1 MTAKKIFSAL
11 SWVGVALV
19 AGAVA
24 VNMNLIPVKSPN
36 ADQYARYAAW
46 AGLVLVLLY
55 VASQW
60 REIAAQFQ
68 KRNTR
73 YGTIAG
79 ASVLIVLAIVV
90 LINMT
95 SQRYNKRWDL
105 TANKQYSLS
114 DQSVKLLQSLKA
126 PVKFIVFDKEDAFDR
141 YRTRFSEYAYNS
153 RQVQIEYVDPDKTP
167 VKAREYKIESYG
179 TIITEYMGRT
189 ERVTNNAEQDLTNAL
204 IKVMN
209 PQAKKVY
216 FLSGHGEKDPAK
228 SERDGYSTIADSL
241 KRDNYQFDKL
251 VLAQTNEIPKDAT
264 VLIIAGP
271 RTDLL
276 EQEIP
281 LINDYLTSR
290 TGKLF
295 VLMDP
300 PDDFKQ
306 PQQMPRLTGLLKEWG
321 INATQSV
328 VVDVSGRTQVATVP
342 VAAPPYPTH
351 AITNDF
357 SLVTMF
363 PMARAML
370 PETAPQKR
378 AGQTFVQTAAR
389 SWAETDFKELVAATA
404 DSGNASA
411 LKAETDKGD
420 IAGPVSIGVAT
431 GVASTAEPPKPLG
444 DVGKTDKPDD
454 KTPKPETR
462 VAAIGDSDF
471 AANNYLGI
479 EGNRDLFMNAV
490 NWLAQQESLIAI
502 RPREPS
508 DSRLTL
514 TANIRSAIF
523 WLSIFVIPAAVLG
536 AGVFTWWR
544 RR

>member
-1 MTAKKIFSAL
+1 MKRLFSML

-19 AGAVA
+19 AGALVVQRA
-24 VNMNLIPVKSPN
+24 KPDW
-36 ADQYARYAAW
+36 DQYARYAAW

-73 YGTIAG
+73 YGTIAS

-90 LINMT
+90 LANMT

-105 TANKQYSLS
+105 TSNRQYSLS

-141 YRTRFSEYAYNS
+141 YRTRLSEYSYNS
-153 RQVQIEYVDPDKTP
+153 RQVQVDYVDPDKTP
-167 VKAREYKIESYG
+167 VKAREYKIEAYG
-179 TIITEYMGRT
+179 TLVVEYMGRT

-216 FLSGHGEKDPAK
+216 FLSGHGEKDPGK

-264 VLIIAGP
+264 VLVIAGP

-276 EQEIP
+276 EQEMP
-281 LINDYLTSR
+281 LISDYLTSR
-290 TGKLF
+290 TGKLL

-306 PQQMPRLTGLLKEWG
+306 PMQMPRLTALLKEWG

-328 VVDVSGRTQVATVP
+328 VVDVSGRTSVATVP

-357 SLVTMF
+357 GLVTMF
-363 PMARAML
+363 PMVRAML

-378 AGQTFVQTAAR
+378 SGQSFLQTAAR
-389 SWAETDFKELVAATA
+389 SWAETDFKELVAATSE
-404 DSGNASA
+404 SGNSSA
-411 LKAETDKGD
+411 LKAEPDKGD
-420 IAGPVSIGVAT
+420 ITGPVSIGVAT
-431 GVASTAEPPKPLG
+431 EVASTAEPPKPLG

-454 KTPKPETR
+454 TPKPETR

-479 EGNRDLFMNAV
+479 EGNRDLFMNTV
-490 NWLAQQESLIAI
+490 NWLAQQESLISI

-523 WLSIFVIPAAVLG
+523 LLSIFVIPAAVLG

>member
-1 MTAKKIFSAL
+1 MKRLFSML

-19 AGAVA
+19 AGALVVQRA
-24 VNMNLIPVKSPN
+24 KPDW
-36 ADQYARYAAW
+36 DQYARYAAW

-73 YGTIAG
+73 YGTLAS

-90 LINMT
+90 LVNMT

-126 PVKFIVFDKEDAFDR
+126 PVKFIVFDKEDSFDR
-141 YRTRFSEYAYNS
+141 YRTRLSEYAYNS
-153 RQVQIEYVDPDKTP
+153 RQVQIDYVDPDKTP
-167 VKAREYKIESYG
+167 VKAREYKIEAYG
-179 TIITEYMGRT
+179 TMVVEYMGRT

-228 SERDGYSTIADSL
+228 SDRDGYSTIADSL

-264 VLIIAGP
+264 VLIVAGP

-276 EQEIP
+276 EQEVP
-281 LINDYLTSR
+281 LINEYLTSR
-290 TGKLF
+290 TGKLL

-306 PQQMPRLTGLLKEWG
+306 PQQMPRLAGLLKEWG

-328 VVDVSGRTQVATVP
+328 VVDVSGRTSVATVP

-357 SLVTMF
+357 GLVTMF
-363 PMARAML
+363 PMVRAML

-378 AGQTFVQTAAR
+378 SGQSFLQTAAR
-389 SWAETDFKELVAATA
+389 SWAETDFKELATGEGTA
-404 DSGNASA
+404 I
-411 LKAETDKGD
+411 KAETDKGD

-431 GVASTAEPPKPLG
+431 EVASSAEPPKPLG
-444 DVGKTDKPDD
+444 DVGKTDKPDENA
-454 KTPKPETR
+454 PKPETR

-479 EGNRDLFMNAV
+479 EGNRDLFMNTV
-490 NWLAQQESLIAI
+490 NWLAQQESLISI
-502 RPREPS
+502 RPREAS
-508 DSRLTL
+508 DRRLTL
-514 TANIRSAIF
+514 TANITSAIF
-523 WLSIFVIPAAVLG
+523 LLSIFVIPAAVLS